1 MEKRSVC
8 WNITS
13 RCNENCKFCYRI
25 LTEKDNDIEKN
36 KKILEILAKLSVDKI
51 SWTGGEALLYPNLI
65 ELIKISKSYGIIN
78 NLLTN
83 GKLLSKEKMIELE
96 PYLDYITLS
105 YDSNN
110 KYTYKIMGRGEQHG
124 KNVIQVLDFIKENNI
139 NIKIKINT
147 LVSKINK
154 DEVIDVGKMLEK
166 YNIERWRLF
175 KFMPLRNCAI
185 CNSTNFEISD
195 EEFSQVVSDVK
206 SLYGQHIQISER
218 NEDKIQSDYLL
229 INSVG
234 DFIITENMKDKKIY
248 NIEEENYNILKN
260 YL

>member
-36 KKILEILAKLSVDKI
+36 KKILEVLAKLSVDKI

-65 ELIKISKSYGIIN
+65 ELLKISKSYGIIN

-83 GKLLSKEKMIELE
+83 GKLLSEEKIIELE

-105 YDSNN
+105 YDSNSSD
-110 KYTYKIMGRGEQHG
+110 TYKIMGRGERHG
-124 KNVIQVLDFIKENNI
+124 INVIKALDFIQKNEI
-139 NIKIKINT
+139 NVKVKINT

-154 DEVIDVGKMLEK
+154 DEITDIGKTLER
-166 YNIERWRLF
+166 YSIERWRLF
-175 KFMPLRNCAI
+175 KFMPLRN
-185 CNSTNFEISD
+185 
-195 EEFSQVVSDVK
+195 
-206 SLYGQHIQISER
+206 
-218 NEDKIQSDYLL
+218 
-229 INSVG
+229 
-234 DFIITENMKDKKIY
+234 
-248 NIEEENYNILKN
+248 
-260 YL
+260 

>member
-25 LTEKDNDIEKN
+25 LTEKENDIEKN
-36 KKILEILAKLSVDKI
+36 KKILEVLAKLSVDKI

-65 ELIKISKSYGIIN
+65 ELLKISKSYGIIN

-83 GKLLSKEKMIELE
+83 GKLLSEEKIIELE

-110 KYTYKIMGRGEQHG
+110 SDTYKIMGRGERHG
-124 KNVIQVLDFIKENNI
+124 INVIKALDFIQKNEI
-139 NIKIKINT
+139 NIRVKINT

-154 DEVIDVGKMLEK
+154 NEITDIGKTLEK
-166 YNIERWRLF
+166 YIIERWRLF

-185 CNSTNFEISD
+185 SNSINFEISN
-195 EEFSQVVSDVK
+195 EEFRQVISNVK
-206 SLYGQHIQISER
+206 DLYGKHIQISER

-248 NIEEENYNILKN
+248 NIEEENYEILKK

>member
-8 WNITS
+8 WNISS

-25 LTEKDNDIEKN
+25 LTEKENDIAKN
-36 KKILEILAKLSVDKI
+36 KKILDLLSELSISKI

-65 ELIKISKSYGIIN
+65 ELLKISKSYGIIN

-83 GKLLSKEKMIELE
+83 GRLLSKKKITELE

-110 KYTYKIMGRGEQHG
+110 EDTYKIMGRGEQHG
-124 KNVIQVLDFIKENNI
+124 KNVIQSLDFIKESNI

-154 DEVIDVGKMLEK
+154 DEIIDIGRTLEK

-175 KFMPLRNCAI
+175 KFIPLRNVAI
-185 CNSTNFEISD
+185 SNSTNFEISD
-195 EEFSQVVSDVK
+195 EEFRQVVLDVK
-206 SLYGQHIQISER
+206 NLYGQHIQISER
-218 NEDKIQSDYLL
+218 NEDKIQSNYLL

-234 DFIITENMKDKKIY
+234 DFIITENMKDTKLY
-248 NIEEENYNILKN
+248 NIDEENYEILKK

>member
-36 KKILEILAKLSVDKI
+36 KKILEVLAKLSIDKI

-65 ELIKISKSYGIIN
+65 ELLKISKSYGIIN

-83 GKLLSKEKMIELE
+83 GKLLSAEKIVELE

-110 KYTYKIMGRGEQHG
+110 SDIYKIMGRGERHG
-124 KNVIQVLDFIKENNI
+124 INVIKTLDFIQKNEI
-139 NIKIKINT
+139 NVKVKINT

-154 DEVIDVGKMLEK
+154 DEITDIGKTLER
-166 YNIERWRLF
+166 YSIERWRLF

-185 CNSTNFEISD
+185 SNSINFKISN
-195 EEFSQVVSDVK
+195 EEFRQVISNVK
-206 SLYGQHIQISER
+206 DLYGKHIQISER
-218 NEDKIQSDYLL
+218 DEDKIQSDYLL

-248 NIEEENYNILKN
+248 NIEKENYEILKK